1 MGVIIQFLF
10 NYVTLPLYAFVT
22 QFTEEAGQFNGLD
35 VLGDGNAAV
44 IKYLDEK
51 LSIIM
56 EESYEH
62 KYLYDWRTKKPTI
75 FRATEQWFASME
87 GFYQAAMDAIGHVKW
102 IPAKME
108 EFTEKERELRTS
120 SLTRKQ
126 PNTGS
131 KETNLDEVLCRHKER
146 KPFAYGLCN
155 ECYEEF
161 MKVSGGL
168 DEGSDPPAFQRA
180 EKERLA
186 KLSIQENAKLYSLCE
201 KTIVSI
207 SAGKY

>member
-1 MGVIIQFLF
+1 
-10 NYVTLPLYAFVT
+10 
-22 QFTEEAGQFNGLD
+22 
-35 VLGDGNAAV
+35 
-44 IKYLDEK
+44 
-51 LSIIM
+51 M

-87 GFYQAAMDAIGHVKW
+87 GFHQAAMDAIGHVKW

-108 EFTEKERELRTS
+108 DFKEKERELRTS

-131 KETNLDEVLCRHKER
+131 KETSLDEVLCRHKER

-168 DEGSDPPAFQRA
+168 NEGSDPSAFQSA

-186 KLSIQENAKLYSLCE
+186 KLSI
-201 KTIVSI
+201 
-207 SAGKY
+207 

>member
-10 NYVTLPLYAFVT
+10 SYVTLPLYALVT
-22 QFTEEAGQFNGLD
+22 Q
-35 VLGDGNAAV
+35 
-44 IKYLDEK
+44 
-51 LSIIM
+51 M
-56 EESYEH
+56 E
-62 KYLYDWRTKKPTI
+62 D
-75 FRATEQWFASME
+75 
-87 GFYQAAMDAIGHVKW
+87 
-102 IPAKME
+102 
-108 EFTEKERELRTS
+108 FTEKERELRTS

-131 KETNLDEVLCRHKER
+131 KETSLDEVLCRHKER

-168 DEGSDPPAFQRA
+168 DGGSDPPAFQRA

-186 KLSIQENAKLYSLCE
+186 KLSI
-201 KTIVSI
+201 
-207 SAGKY
+207 

>member
-22 QFTEEAGQFNGLD
+22 QFNGLD